1 MLRYK
6 NSGLQLR
13 ELEDTQFIEGVL
25 TEIQRQQEK
34 KQTRELE
41 ETDASG
47 NYSLYGIVPSKIDT
61 GPHTKSLIT
70 SVAVTQYILCGFQW
84 NI

>member
-1 MLRYK
+1 M
-6 NSGLQLR
+6 Q
-13 ELEDTQFIEGVL
+13 
-25 TEIQRQQEK
+25 
-34 KQTRELE
+34 

-70 SVAVTQYILCGFQW
+70 SVAVTQYILCGFQR